1 MHSLTVHNNFFKRF
15 NKLILRVIKL
25 QIKQTFLAKRFKM
38 STTSN
43 TVTQKRNLIGDEIVL
58 KEAVWYDIFVIVN
71 QYIYFH
77 KSVRN
82 YCVLSLQLVYPARCS
97 HLLLPED
104 KIIICHIFVFCKPHI
119 KWPRYQISINT
130 SKSHR

>member
-71 QYIYFH
+71 
-77 KSVRN
+77 
-82 YCVLSLQLVYPARCS
+82 
-97 HLLLPED
+97 
-104 KIIICHIFVFCKPHI
+104 
-119 KWPRYQISINT
+119 
-130 SKSHR
+130 